1 VQVFIILGSPRS
13 GTTLLATTLSLHSG
27 IHVIDQTDFIT
38 PMAFIIDRIK
48 QPVVGKKMIANF
60 IVESNYFSHSIGKW
74 LSADDIE
81 STIEKSAYCMQD
93 MVTNLYQLMA
103 KKIGKQECGDKS
115 VSDIG
120 FHPILNRVGLFD
132 SDIKIIHI
140 VRDVR
145 AVFNSLE
152 KLDWINERH
161 VFPRSWSNANL
172 GLHQLLKDKP
182 NYHFLKYEDLIVAA
196 ETTLDSVCSFLGFEY
211 EGNLLSHDSRGR
223 EYLGESHHSN
233 LQKPFMAQNVSK
245 WKNDLSKHNKALC
258 DLQARESLEYFD
270 YL

>member
-1 VQVFIILGSPRS
+1 VFIILGSPRS
-13 GTTLLATTLSLHSG
+13 GTTLLATTLSQHSG
-27 IHVIDQTDFIT
+27 MHVIDQTDFIT

-48 QPVVGKKMIANF
+48 QPEVGKKMITNF
-60 IVESNYFSHSIGKW
+60 IVESDYYSNSIGKW
-74 LSADDIE
+74 LNADDIE
-81 STIEKSAYCMQD
+81 STIEKSAYRLQD
-93 MVTNLYQLMA
+93 MVSNLYQLMA
-103 KKIGKQECGDKS
+103 QKMGKQECGDKS

-132 SDIKIIHI
+132 SDIKFIHI

-152 KLDWINERH
+152 KLDWVKDRQA
-161 VFPRSWSNANL
+161 FPRSWSNANL
-172 GLHQLLKDKP
+172 SLHQLLKDKP
-182 NYHFLKYEDLIVAA
+182 NFHFLKYEDLIVAP
-196 ETTLDSVCSFLGFEY
+196 EKTLDSVCSFLGFEF
-211 EGNLLSHDSRGR
+211 EGNLLSHDSRGL

-245 WKNDLSKHNKALC
+245 WKNDLSEQNQALC
-258 DLQARESLEYFD
+258 DLQARESLEYFG